1 MKGKLNYIEPFRARW
16 ASVDERWASVDEVQ
30 DEPLPERLRRL
41 TDADDMAAGLL
52 WHTFS
57 RTLAYASKRLPE
69 IADSPKEIDNAM
81 KWGFGWELGPFE
93 TWDVLGVADTATRM
107 EGEGVSVA
115 AWVQEMI
122 DSGHET
128 FYKFEKG
135 QRLVYNP
142 QSGEYDSADDSER
155 TVRVAALKH
164 SRGVLAENDS
174 ASLLDMG
181 DGVLLLEFHTK
192 MNALDTHI
200 GEIANVAIERLHG
213 DATGLVIGNQG
224 GNFSA
229 GANLFLIGT
238 LAQSGQFD
246 QLDAAINGLQQMIQQ
261 MRLAPKPVVAA
272 PYQLSLGG
280 GAEVSMGA
288 DRIVA
293 HAELYMGQVEVG
305 VGLIPAGGGCKE
317 LIRRQVNPHMHA
329 QNINPGPYLQ
339 QIFELIGFGKVS
351 TSAEEARQLGFLV
364 DVDRIIMNYDSLLAE
379 AKEEVLHMAD
389 DGYTPPSVTG
399 TIYAAGRDQLAT
411 MRVGIYL
418 LREAGH
424 ISAYDATI
432 ADSLAYVLCGGEL
445 SQPAWMDEQYFLDLE
460 REAFKTLAGYPKTQ
474 ERIWYMLQNG
484 KPLRN

>member
-1 MKGKLNYIEPFRARW
+1 
-16 ASVDERWASVDEVQ
+16 
-30 DEPLPERLRRL
+30 
-41 TDADDMAAGLL
+41 
-52 WHTFS
+52 
-57 RTLAYASKRLPE
+57 
-69 IADSPKEIDNAM
+69 
-81 KWGFGWELGPFE
+81 
-93 TWDVLGVADTATRM
+93 
-107 EGEGVSVA
+107 
-115 AWVQEMI
+115 
-122 DSGHET
+122 
-128 FYKFEKG
+128 
-135 QRLVYNP
+135 
-142 QSGEYDSADDSER
+142 
-155 TVRVAALKH
+155 
-164 SRGVLAENDS
+164 
-174 ASLLDMG
+174 
-181 DGVLLLEFHTK
+181 
-192 MNALDTHI
+192 
-200 GEIANVAIERLHG
+200 
-213 DATGLVIGNQG
+213 
-224 GNFSA
+224 
-229 GANLFLIGT
+229 
-238 LAQSGQFD
+238 
-246 QLDAAINGLQQMIQQ
+246 
-261 MRLAPKPVVAA
+261 
-272 PYQLSLGG
+272 
-280 GAEVSMGA
+280 MGA

-339 QIFELIGFGKVS
+339 QIFELVGFGKVS
-351 TSAEEARQLGFLV
+351 TSAEEARQMGFLV

-379 AKEEVLHMAD
+379 AKEEVLYMAD
-389 DGYTPPSVTG
+389 AGYTPPNVTG